1 MELVKNCDMGI
12 KMEIAEA
19 AAMYEH
25 RMHLGSKLIFHLEA
39 FVAKFM
45 AIYSKYLENSIAGMF

>member
-1 MELVKNCDMGI
+1 MTI

-19 AAMYEH
+19 AAFYEH

-45 AIYSKYLENSIAGMF
+45 SIYAKYLETSIAGMF